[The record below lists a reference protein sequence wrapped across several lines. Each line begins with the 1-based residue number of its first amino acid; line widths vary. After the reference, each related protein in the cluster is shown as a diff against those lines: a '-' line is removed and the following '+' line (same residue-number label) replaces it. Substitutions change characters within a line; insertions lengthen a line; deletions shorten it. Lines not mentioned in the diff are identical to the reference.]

1 MSSKLLNTAAQE
13 SQGPVLAGHK
23 LVNVPEVADF
33 LDTTDP
39 RVYEMVRLGYFDN
52 VPGVVVRL
60 GRHLRFDP
68 QKLVLW
74 VRQGG
79 QALPGG
85 WRQEAA

>member
-1 MSSKLLNTAAQE
+1 MSNELLTTAAGK
-13 SQGPVLAGHK
+13 SQGPVLAEHRLIK
-23 LVNVPEVADF
+23 VPEVADF
-33 LDTTDP
+33 FATTEP
-39 RVYEMVRLGYFDN
+39 RIYEMVRLGYFDN

-68 QKLVLW
+68 QKLELW